1 MSNQGNDCYFYYYST
16 CTKGDS
22 CPFRHCSA
30 ALGSETVCTLWQ
42 EERCFRKVCKFRHM
56 EIEKKRSEIPCYW
69 EKQSAG
75 CQKVNCAFHHEK
87 PRIINGQF
95 LPASKAHLKKEVEE
109 EEQQPPQTAVQSSA
123 SANPPNPQLR
133 GVMKAENSENVPSP
147 THPPVV
153 INPVDD
159 DEDDDDQ
166 FSEEGEEGKTGVESS
181 DDPPNS
187 LQFISARSIGNS
199 KQDSTFNFGIK
210 TLEELRLKKAVT
222 QSQKKTGD
230 GLDSLNSGHE
240 KHQAAMEK
248 ANLRT
253 VCLSSSFTKEE
264 GILPVKCT
272 IAQRLS
278 KRKAEI
284 DGDGVVIKKVF
295 PAETE
300 IVPKRSLME
309 RLGRKLEP
317 LEDGTV
323 SKKGPSSRSIKDRL
337 GIPAYERTTE
347 TDNGSPAKT
356 KGDIH
361 VKTLEEILL
370 EKATKSLGSG
380 SRNRFAQASSGVD
393 EILGRKTQNS
403 SNNNRV
409 KTFSEMLHAKKH
421 RKEHSKIV
429 GSSQAELMASNS
441 ESESESSSPQTEF
454 IEKGSLCTEE
464 VRIKTLEEI
473 RKEKAARLQAS
484 TVGGN
489 AEKIVT
495 REDQKTQ
502 PIIKRRILRI
512 GKTIVPM
519 KSGKNVQQ
527 CENMTSGQIT
537 EPVSSIYENV
547 SSSVDKVQVKSFE
560 EIMREKRLRKSQEI
574 SGREET
580 TPGKKDI
587 VPLSCVQRC
596 EMQEAE
602 TTPIPVMKSDALL
615 SATNTANDT
624 VSGPIKR
631 RRLDPVLLKQN
642 QKTKDPLEVPHVNL
656 KKLSSSKNPES
667 PELQLASVQ
676 NREKSNLASLEI
688 DNGTSKD
695 QDTPQRITQMEM
707 LKAVA
712 SECKPKVRPKLNVK
726 PSVMNPPPVRL
737 SQKRKSLES
746 QPSAIAAV
754 KPLNS
759 AASSM
764 ENKGSSSCIVQAS
777 GSSVSSEDHQIMVIK
792 AQLGE
797 PQQKISPLQI
807 AHTETV
813 KIASKEPGV
822 PESPCSQKSASQMK
836 TRRQSSASSRVS
848 VGAGGPVDDFEEFI
862 KEFSDDPLEDE
873 IELDAAEGEDDLL
886 LELSK
891 IINS

>member
-1 MSNQGNDCYFYYYST
+1 
-16 CTKGDS
+16 
-22 CPFRHCSA
+22 
-30 ALGSETVCTLWQ
+30 
-42 EERCFRKVCKFRHM
+42 M

-95 LPASKAHLKKEVEE
+95 LPASKAHPKKEVEE

-123 SANPPNPQLR
+123 PANPPNPQLR

-166 FSEEGEEGKTGVESS
+166 LSEEGETGLERS

-199 KQDSTFNFGIK
+199 KQ
-210 TLEELRLKKAVT
+210 
-222 QSQKKTGD
+222 
-230 GLDSLNSGHE
+230 
-240 KHQAAMEK
+240 
-248 ANLRT
+248 
-253 VCLSSSFTKEE
+253 
-264 GILPVKCT
+264 
-272 IAQRLS
+272 
-278 KRKAEI
+278 
-284 DGDGVVIKKVF
+284 VF

-323 SKKGPSSRSIKDRL
+323 SKKGIS
-337 GIPAYERTTE
+337 
-347 TDNGSPAKT
+347 TDNGSPAKS
-356 KGDIH
+356 KGEIH

-380 SRNRFAQASSGVD
+380 SRNRSAQASSEVG
-393 EILGRKTQNS
+393 EIPGRKTQNS
-403 SNNNRV
+403 PNNRV

-421 RKEHSKIV
+421 SKEHSKIV

-441 ESESESSSPQTEF
+441 ERESESSSPQTEF
-454 IEKGSLCTEE
+454 IEKGALCTEE
-464 VRIKTLEEI
+464 VRVKTLEEI

-495 REDQKTQ
+495 CEDQKTQ
-502 PIIKRRILRI
+502 PITKRRILRI

-519 KSGKNVQQ
+519 KSEKNVQQ

-537 EPVSSIYENV
+537 EPVSSIYEKV

-574 SGREET
+574 SGREEP
-580 TPGKKDI
+580 TPGKKGI
-587 VPLSCVQRC
+587 VTLSCVQRC
-596 EMQEAE
+596 EMQKAE
-602 TTPIPVMKSDALL
+602 TTPIPVMKSDTLL

-642 QKTKDPLEVPHVNL
+642 QKTKDSSEVPNVNL
-656 KKLSSSKNPES
+656 KKPSSSKNSES

-676 NREKSNLASLEI
+676 NSEESNLASLEI

-695 QDTPQRITQMEM
+695 QDKPQRITQMER

-737 SQKRKSLES
+737 AQKRKSLES

-764 ENKGSSSCIVQAS
+764 ENKESSSCIVQAP

-813 KIASKEPGV
+813 KIASREPGV

-836 TRRQSSASSRVS
+836 TRRQSSASSRVP
-848 VGAGGPVDDFEEFI
+848 VGAGGPAAVDDFEEFI

-873 IELDAAEGEDDLL
+873 IELDPAEGEDDLL